1 MFINIKINEF
11 FVNTHFTDSNQHKNF
26 RCSVPNHFNIDLHRI
41 KFVRFQMAGDTS
53 VSAFPDGDN
62 LFSWKGTIHGAKDTV
77 R

>member
-1 MFINIKINEF
+1 MSSLLILILLIQINTRI
-11 FVNTHFTDSNQHKNF
+11 FVARYQ
-26 RCSVPNHFNIDLHRI
+26 NHFNIDLHRI

-77 R
+77 S